1 MLENEIM
8 MSILRQNRMQIQVL
22 QKVSHIAEQLKDG
35 FLKEKCNMQI
45 TENTYLWPL
54 LWTRSKKNKELKSFF
69 SIKFCLHFIGIGI
82 GINANPGKPMSE
94 FLLQYLGPKFGTKS
108 EKGRLVSFLS

>member
-45 TENTYLWPL
+45 TENTYL
-54 LWTRSKKNKELKSFF
+54 
-69 SIKFCLHFIGIGI
+69 
-82 GINANPGKPMSE
+82 
-94 FLLQYLGPKFGTKS
+94 
-108 EKGRLVSFLS
+108 